1 MSTIFDVAK
10 AAGVSKSTV
19 SRVLNGESGVKEA
32 TREAVEKAIREL
44 KYTPSY
50 LAQGIRT
57 GKTKTIAMVV
67 PEYTNIFYNELFRGV
82 EDIALKYGYM
92 VFVCNT
98 ERSRRSEIEYTEEIL
113 KRNVDG
119 IIYNTYSNSEETLNY
134 LRTLSQKLPVVYT
147 NHLFQEDEQVS
158 YVYTDGFESN
168 REAVHYLYE
177 KGRTTIG
184 YIRNTTDISVIED
197 RYEGYQQGLRDCG
210 IPFRE
215 EYVYQAKQ
223 STEPDYIALG
233 AEAAKYYEGLD
244 ETPKAVI
251 AAIDALAIGCVQQ
264 FQKDGVCIPEQV
276 NVIGFDNISLSS
288 LIQPPLTTISQP
300 IRLIG
305 QKAAEIIIAKLDGR
319 EIEDKVVFPGN
330 LILRATTDL

>member
-32 TREAVEKAIREL
+32 TREAVERAIREL

-82 EDIALKYGYM
+82 EDTALKYGYM

-98 ERSRRSEIEYTEEIL
+98 EGSRRSEIEYTEEIL

-119 IIYNTYSNSEETLNY
+119 IIYNTYSNSEKMLNY
-134 LRTLSQKLPVVYT
+134 LRSLSQKLPVVYT
-147 NHLFQEDEQVS
+147 NHLFREDEPVS

-168 REAVHYLYE
+168 CPE
-177 KGRTTIG
+177 IG
-184 YIRNTTDISVIED
+184 LA
-197 RYEGYQQGLRDCG
+197 G
-210 IPFRE
+210 
-215 EYVYQAKQ
+215 KQ
-223 STEPDYIALG
+223 S
-233 AEAAKYYEGLD
+233 
-244 ETPKAVI
+244 
-251 AAIDALAIGCVQQ
+251 
-264 FQKDGVCIPEQV
+264 GVCT
-276 NVIGFDNISLSS
+276 L
-288 LIQPPLTTISQP
+288 PLRKGAYNDRIYP
-300 IRLIG
+300 
-305 QKAAEIIIAKLDGR
+305 
-319 EIEDKVVFPGN
+319 
-330 LILRATTDL
+330 